1 MAVNKPDPVRNL
13 GHKATDAT
21 LTKNPIGRPTNYD
34 SGDTARTF
42 RDRGKLQGV
51 YTTCSDPRS
60 GIASQANLDKWADYS
75 TKDSYHGKDPKG
87 RGAGSDEHLAPL
99 PKPST
104 DNWANYSAG
113 SDSGEGRLQK
123 AKKY

>member
-1 MAVNKPDPVRNL
+1 MAVNRPDPVRNL
-13 GHKATDAT
+13 GHKSSERG
-21 LTKNPIGRPTNYD
+21 LLKNPAGLINYD
-34 SGDTARTF
+34 SADTARTF

-123 AKKY
+123 IGKR